1 LLLKFLFLGGSD
13 FGKRNT
19 QIKRNVFI
27 EVYIFRFL
35 ELEKLEVTPMALIKG
50 KKDKLAIRP
59 TEGKTGEIIQKRPYD
74 LWMDMDQLFDQFRTN
89 FNDLFWRPESAFL
102 SSIDEL
108 RTPMMDVADLGDKY
122 EMKIEM
128 PGIPKDKINI
138 DVCPTSIEI
147 SAKHE
152 TGEEEKHKNWLRR
165 ERSSTCFY
173 RSVEFPENIKTD
185 SVEAEFKDG
194 ILNLTLP
201 KLEPK
206 PEYKSTKVK
215 IK

>member
-1 LLLKFLFLGGSD
+1 
-13 FGKRNT
+13 
-19 QIKRNVFI
+19 
-27 EVYIFRFL
+27 
-35 ELEKLEVTPMALIKG
+35 MAIIKG
-50 KKDKLAIRP
+50 KKDKLAIRSS
-59 TEGKTGEIIQKRPYD
+59 EGKQGEITPRRPYD
-74 LWMDMDQLFDQFRTN
+74 LWTDMDQLFDQFRTN

-102 SSIDEL
+102 TNFDDL

-138 DVCPTSIEI
+138 DVSPTGIEI

-152 TGEEEKHKNWLRR
+152 TDEEQKKKNWLRR
-165 ERSSTCFY
+165 ERSSQSFY
-173 RSVEFPENIKTD
+173 RSVEFPEKIKTETVD
-185 SVEAEFKDG
+185 AELKDG
-194 ILNLTLP
+194 ILLLTIP

-206 PEYKSTKVK
+206 SEYKSTRVK